1 MKSKVKKRNHGLW
14 LLCCGLWLLLSFPVS
29 GWERVQ
35 GASTSPVTAEKSKD
49 NPRQSLKGGIPT
61 QSMGTRKNF
70 IPSSSGLAKRGVAGG
85 VKSVCSNQNIETLT
99 TRMLRDLPSYANRTI
114 QRARPPLLS
123 KSPDFYS
130 YMLVAGKP
138 DFTPLPLNPGGYNTD
153 VTKNASPGVEQ
164 VFFTT
169 LERLY
174 TSGKAVDLQQFH
186 WLFLTKTKSAWRL
199 VMMFSQTGY
208 YQANKL
214 PTPPQDSSNGDI
226 AQAINIWLR
235 DCQAGKVSV
244 SSGKLGD

>member
-1 MKSKVKKRNHGLW
+1 MRRVDYSPMKPKVKKRNHGLW
-14 LLCCGLWLLLSFPVS
+14 LLCCSLWLLLSFHN
-29 GWERVQ
+29 GWRAAR
-35 GASTSPVTAEKSKD
+35 GA
-49 NPRQSLKGGIPT
+49 LL
-61 QSMGTRKNF
+61 TRNDS
-70 IPSSSGLAKRGVAGG
+70 SSSGKANSGVTGG

-99 TRMLRDLPSYANRTI
+99 TQMLRDLPSYANRTI

-123 KSPDFYS
+123 KLPDVYS

-138 DFTPLPLNPGGYNTD
+138 DFTPLPLNPEGYSTD

-174 TSGKAVDLQQFH
+174 TSGKAVNLQQFH
-186 WLFLTKTKSAWRL
+186 WLFLTKTKSGWRL

-208 YQANKL
+208 YQAKKL

-235 DCQAGKVSV
+235 DCQAAKVGV
-244 SSGKLGD
+244 HSGFIPHK